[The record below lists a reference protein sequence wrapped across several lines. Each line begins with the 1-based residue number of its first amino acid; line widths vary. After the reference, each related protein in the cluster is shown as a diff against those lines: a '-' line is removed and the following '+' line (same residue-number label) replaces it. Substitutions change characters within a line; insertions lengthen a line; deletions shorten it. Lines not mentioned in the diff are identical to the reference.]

1 MPKNIL
7 KGQITWPQAHWNFQI
22 GIFLTLECWST
33 YVSVIDR
40 LNSTLTEP
48 SLQDTCSCQG
58 VRNVSCLGNFAYVL
72 NDGWTC
78 FAPEIP
84 YKLQIKNFWT
94 EADTKGVL

>member
-7 KGQITWPQAHWNFQI
+7 KGHITWPQAHWNFKI
-22 GIFLTLECWST
+22 GISLTLGSWST

-40 LNSTLTEP
+40 LNSIATYVCVSGGINF
-48 SLQDTCSCQG
+48 SLLENC
-58 VRNVSCLGNFAYVL
+58 VYVL
-72 NDGWTC
+72 NDGWTR

-84 YKLQIKNFWT
+84 YRLQIKIFWA